1 MDTSGSIIEKLMNA
15 IVIKI
20 TLSIL
25 LIAIHARAQS
35 LSFTDSRGETFNG
48 HVSPRARAGSVPHI
62 IIFSGKPYEWMPLSL
77 PKFWVF
83 P

>member
-48 HVSPRARAGSVPHI
+48 HVSPRAGSVPHI
-62 IIFSGKPYEWMPLSL
+62 IIFSGKPYEWIPLSL
-77 PKFWVF
+77 PKF
-83 P
+83 